1 MKKFFMVLGGVFAV
15 LLVVAV
21 IGFIIV
27 ASKGNALDKESK
39 SFVDLVVPKILTDLS
54 KDNLFQYA
62 SDELKGSAT
71 EDEFDRMFR
80 WFGQL
85 GKFKEYKESKGQARM
100 FVSPQSG
107 KQITGEYVAQAE
119 FENGPATIIV
129 NTIKPADKWQ
139 IRGFRIN
146 SSVLVPK

>member
-1 MKKFFMVLGGVFAV
+1 MALGGVFAV

-21 IGFIIV
+21 IGLIIL

-39 SFVDLVVPKILTDLS
+39 GFVDLVVPKILTDLS
-54 KDNLFQYA
+54 KDILFQYA

-71 EDEFDRMFR
+71 GEEFDRMFH

-85 GKFKEYKESKGQARM
+85 GKFKEYKESKGQAKM

-129 NTIKPADKWQ
+129 NTIKTAGKWQ
-139 IRGFRIN
+139 IKGFRIN
-146 SSVLVPK
+146 SMVFVPK